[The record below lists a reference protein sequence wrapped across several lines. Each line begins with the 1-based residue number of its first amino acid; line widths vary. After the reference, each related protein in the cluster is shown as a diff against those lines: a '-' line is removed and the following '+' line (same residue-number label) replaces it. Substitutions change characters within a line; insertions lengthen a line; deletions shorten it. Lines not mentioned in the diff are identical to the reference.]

1 MKQPLY
7 NFEIYQGADEQFPFA
22 FYTDNNGDEVPVDLS
37 SCSFIMTL
45 RQALNKPIVDILTS
59 DNGRIDIGTVTDN
72 EFVITET
79 RPNAIRLNFP
89 HDVTTSF
96 VFPSA
101 VYDLFKIASNGTRE
115 LLLQGTVTVNKSVC
129 YG

>member
-1 MKQPLY
+1 MHATY
-7 NFEIYQGADEQFPFA
+7 NFQIYQGADEQFPFA
-22 FYTDNNGDEVPVDLS
+22 FYTDNNGNETSVNLS

-45 RQALNKPIVDILTS
+45 RQSFNKPIVDILTS
-59 DNGRIDIGTVTDN
+59 DNGRIDIGTVTDD
-72 EFVITET
+72 EFIITET
-79 RPNAIRLNFP
+79 NPNAIRLNFP

-101 VYDLFKIASNGTRE
+101 VYDLFKIAKNGTRE